1 MLSERILFDGQDFEP
16 VIVFAHGA
24 GAGPDSPFMQAMSAN
39 LVAEKVAVMRFEFP
53 YWTQVRT
60 QGKRRPPNP
69 QAVLQQCMQEV
80 AASLGSRPFWLMGK
94 SMGARVAFQVADNV
108 GAQGAIGLG
117 FPFHPPAKKDK
128 TRTHE
133 LYNECAEN
141 LLLHG
146 TRDPFG
152 SQDWVEQQELPPN
165 LQLNWVE
172 QGDHDLV
179 PKKATGISAEQSW
192 QHIASSIATFI
203 DSK

>member
-1 MLSERILFDGQDFEP
+1 MRSERILFDGQNYEP

-24 GAGPDSPFMQAMSAN
+24 GAGPDSPFMQTISAH
-39 LVAEKVAVMRFEFP
+39 LVAQQIAVMRFEFP
-53 YWTQVRT
+53 YWTQVRA

-69 QAVLQQCMQEV
+69 QPVLQQCMQEV
-80 AASLGSRPFWLMGK
+80 AASLGSRPLWLMGK
-94 SMGARVAFQVADNV
+94 SMGARVAFQVADKV

-133 LYNECAEN
+133 LDNECAKN

-152 SQDWVEQQELPPN
+152 RQDWVEQQVLPAN
-165 LQLNWVE
+165 LELNWVAE
-172 QGDHDLV
+172 GDHDLV
-179 PKKATGISAEQSW
+179 PKKATGISAQQSW

-203 DSK
+203 RCK